1 MIRDLRAWE
10 YHSLTFVFHFRS
22 LFLSLC
28 THTYAHMP
36 AYLWIYICVYIFIE
50 KKKVSCMCLITRVGL
65 HVCMCLHVKFKPRLL
80 DKGKGKS
87 FLLVCDFRGLRR
99 LIKEKNNRFVCM
111 FWVKYFS
118 FAEKEGVKNTHCE
131 RGDEATAREL
141 LSVLPTLQNWG
152 TTLPNFSV
160 CLLWYLPYYLYLYI
174 YSHFMSSTSLE

>member
-1 MIRDLRAWE
+1 MCA
-10 YHSLTFVFHFRS
+10 
-22 LFLSLC
+22 
-28 THTYAHMP
+28 
-36 AYLWIYICVYIFIE
+36 CVY
-50 KKKVSCMCLITRVGL
+50 
-65 HVCMCLHVKFKPRLL
+65 LHVKFKPRLL
-80 DKGKGKS
+80 DKGKGKR

-152 TTLPNFSV
+152 TTLPVFECAFYGTFSITFTCTYIV
-160 CLLWYLPYYLYLYI
+160 TSCLAHPLNKVTKNI
-174 YSHFMSSTSLE
+174 TFLETNYPAV